1 MPVAADLTAEEGLA
15 AALEAA
21 GDRIDGLA
29 NIAGIMD
36 GLVPLHETE
45 DALWERVLGVNLG
58 AVFPLSRAVIGR
70 MRETGGGAV
79 VNVASEAALRGNAAG
94 AACTVSKHGVVG
106 LTEHAAFFYLAD
118 GIRVNA
124 VAPGPTATGIEGS
137 LRSELAGQRLG
148 PFLQMIPPV
157 ASAAGAVHP
166 EVTTREV
173 MLALPMAV
181 AASAGYP
188 GAGTDPAARRMLH
201 RALFTAAPTA
211 PGSLAPR
218 HGRGPGEPAPPT
230 PLP

>member
-36 GLVPLHETE
+36 GMVPLHETE

-58 AVFPLSRAVIGR
+58 AVFRLSRAVIGR

-79 VNVASEAALRGNAAG
+79 VNVASEAALRGNAALEPL
-94 AACTVSKHGVVG
+94 V
-106 LTEHAAFFYLAD
+106 D
-118 GIRVNA
+118 
-124 VAPGPTATGIEGS
+124 
-137 LRSELAGQRLG
+137 Q
-148 PFLQMIPPV
+148 